1 MLLYADKV
9 DSIASFFTV
18 LVIFIFILV
27 ITYFTT
33 RYIANYQKGKFGG
46 KNIKVIESARLTT
59 NKFLQIVQIGDEYFA
74 IALGKDEVTFI
85 SKLDKDNLNLTEV
98 DADLPGFKEIF
109 EKAKAKLVKK
119 NDDLSNFKNDSSEL
133 NNESDLESKKSE
145 NQE

>member
-98 DADLPGFKEIF
+98 DADLPGFIEIF

-119 NDDLSNFKNDSSEL
+119 NDDLSNFKSDSSEL

>member
-1 MLLYADKV
+1 MLLYADRV

-59 NKFLQIVQIGDEYFA
+59 NKFLQIVQIGDEFFA

-119 NDDLSNFKNDSSEL
+119 NEDLSDFKSDSCEL

>member
-119 NDDLSNFKNDSSEL
+119 NEDLSDFKSDSCEL
-133 NNESDLESKKSE
+133 NNESDFESKKSE

>member
-119 NDDLSNFKNDSSEL
+119 NDDLSNFKSDSCEL
-133 NNESDLESKKSE
+133 NNESNLESKKSE

>member
-59 NKFLQIVQIGDEYFA
+59 NEFLQIVQIGDEYFA

-119 NDDLSNFKNDSSEL
+119 NEDLSNFKSDSCEL

>member
-1 MLLYADKV
+1 MLLYADRV

>member
-27 ITYFTT
+27 ITCFTT

-119 NDDLSNFKNDSSEL
+119 NDDLSNFKSDSSEL

>member
-119 NDDLSNFKNDSSEL
+119 NEDLSDFKSDS

>member
-1 MLLYADKV
+1 MLLYADRV

-119 NDDLSNFKNDSSEL
+119 NEDLSDFKSDSCEL

>member
-1 MLLYADKV
+1 MLLYADRV

-109 EKAKAKLVKK
+109 EKAKAKLTKK
-119 NDDLSNFKNDSSEL
+119 DDGLGNIKNDS
-133 NNESDLESKKSE
+133 DDVKDE
-145 NQE
+145 NQEEN

>member
-119 NDDLSNFKNDSSEL
+119 NDDLSNIKSDS

>member
-119 NDDLSNFKNDSSEL
+119 NDDLSNFKSDSCEL

>member
-119 NDDLSNFKNDSSEL
+119 NDDLSNFKSDSSEL

>member
-9 DSIASFFTV
+9 DSIASFFFFF
-18 LVIFIFILV
+18 LIFIFILV

-119 NDDLSNFKNDSSEL
+119 NEDLSDFKSDSCEL

>member
-119 NDDLSNFKNDSSEL
+119 NEDLSDFKSDSCEL

>member
-1 MLLYADKV
+1 MLLYADRV

-119 NDDLSNFKNDSSEL
+119 NKDLSNFKSDSCEL

>member
-1 MLLYADKV
+1 MLLYADRV

-119 NDDLSNFKNDSSEL
+119 NDDLSNIKSDS

>member
-119 NDDLSNFKNDSSEL
+119 NDDLSNIKSDSCEL

>member
-109 EKAKAKLVKK
+109 EKAKAKLIKK
-119 NDDLSNFKNDSSEL
+119 DDGLGNIKNDS
-133 NNESDLESKKSE
+133 NEDE
-145 NQE
+145 NQEDKLEK

>member
-46 KNIKVIESARLTT
+46 KNIKGIESARLTT

-119 NDDLSNFKNDSSEL
+119 NDDLSNIKSDSCEL

>member
-119 NDDLSNFKNDSSEL
+119 NDDLSNFKSDSCEL
-133 NNESDLESKKSE
+133 NKESDLESKKSE

>member
-59 NKFLQIVQIGDEYFA
+59 NKFLQIVQIGNEYFA

-119 NDDLSNFKNDSSEL
+119 NDDLSNFKSDSCEL
-133 NNESDLESKKSE
+133 NNESNLESKKSE

>member
-59 NKFLQIVQIGDEYFA
+59 NKFLQIVQIGEEYFA

-119 NDDLSNFKNDSSEL
+119 NDDLSNFKSDSSEL

>member
-119 NDDLSNFKNDSSEL
+119 NEDLSNFKSDSCEL

>member
-119 NDDLSNFKNDSSEL
+119 NDDLSNFKSDSSEL
-133 NNESDLESKKSE
+133 NNESELESKKSE

>member
-109 EKAKAKLVKK
+109 EKAKAKLIKKDDGLGNKK
-119 NDDLSNFKNDSSEL
+119 NDSND
-133 NNESDLESKKSE
+133 DE
-145 NQE
+145 NQKDKLEK

>member
-119 NDDLSNFKNDSSEL
+119 NDNLSDFKSDSCEL

>member
-119 NDDLSNFKNDSSEL
+119 NDDLCNFKSDSYEL

>member
-1 MLLYADKV
+1 MLLYADRV

-59 NKFLQIVQIGDEYFA
+59 NKFLQIVQIGDDYFA

-119 NDDLSNFKNDSSEL
+119 NDDLSDFKSDSCEL

>member
-119 NDDLSNFKNDSSEL
+119 NKDLSNFKSDSCEL

>member
-1 MLLYADKV
+1 MLLYAEKV

-18 LVIFIFILV
+18 LVIFIFILA

-33 RYIANYQKGKFGG
+33 RYIANYQKGKYGG

-59 NKFLQIVQIGDEYFA
+59 NKFLQIVQIGEEYFA

-85 SKLDKDNLNLTEV
+85 SRLDKDNLNLTEV
-98 DADLPGFKEIF
+98 DADLPGFKDIL
-109 EKAKAKLVKK
+109 EKAKAKLMKK
-119 NDDLSNFKNDSSEL
+119 DDGLSNIKNDS
-133 NNESDLESKKSE
+133 DDE

>member
-119 NDDLSNFKNDSSEL
+119 NDDLSNFKSDSCEI
-133 NNESDLESKKSE
+133 NNESDKDV